1 MENQAVTGLDTRIN
15 NNILDSI
22 NLNSG
27 PTSYNELYKDGV
39 VGINLEVLDQLRDDI
54 STLVKQPIES
64 ILDSFGGPGTFDPGL
79 KGKSNEATIK
89 YVEALKTLIRAYL
102 SKYDTFINLAEQSAD
117 VLKENDKINSNLIEN
132 AADDILKIAEK
143 ISIE

>member
-54 STLVKQPIES
+54 NTLVKQPIES
-64 ILDSFGGPGTFDPGL
+64 VLDSFGGPGTFDPGL
-79 KGKSNEATIK
+79 KGNSNEATIK

-117 VLKENDKINSNLIEN
+117 VLKENDRINSNLIEN